1 MSNSRER
8 SVSYQDHRDPGVD
21 LDRQYHRIGIA
32 AVVAAL
38 RYQGDHP
45 VDEMDA
51 DAESRETTGRT
62 H

>member
-8 SVSYQDHRDPGVD
+8 SASYQDHRDPCED
-21 LDRQYHRIGIA
+21 LDRQYHDIGIS

-45 VDEMDA
+45 ASDQAQPASA
-51 DAESRETTGRT
+51 DAGKAA
-62 H
+62 

>member
-8 SVSYQDHRDPGVD
+8 SVSYQDHRGPGED
-21 LDRQYHRIGIA
+21 LDRQYHKIGIA

-45 VDEMDA
+45 VDALDA
-51 DAESRETTGRT
+51 DAESQETIGRA